1 MPSFEQLSSRF
12 PKLQQYLKFKELA
25 INEILQDR
33 YSILNRRDWH
43 LESIKKQLVANREL
57 LLLLGHV
64 VDEEVEKS
72 PVYVDED
79 TAVPDASI

>member
-43 LESIKKQLVANREL
+43 LESIKKQLDANKEL
-57 LLLLGHV
+57 LLLLGYV
-64 VDEEVEKS
+64 VDEEVEG
-72 PVYVDED
+72 PVYTTSDE
-79 TAVPDASI
+79 TPK

>member
-25 INEILQDR
+25 INEVLKDR
-33 YSILNRRDWH
+33 YQILNRKDFH
-43 LESIKKQLVANREL
+43 LKSIQNELDANKEL
-57 LLLLGHV
+57 LLLLGYV
-64 VDEEVEKS
+64 VDESVEKS
-72 PVYVDED
+72 PVYVYED

>member
-1 MPSFEQLSSRF
+1 MPSFEQLSSKF

-43 LESIKKQLVANREL
+43 LESIKTQLVANREL
-57 LLLLGHV
+57 LLLLGYV
-64 VDEEVEKS
+64 VDEEVEG
-72 PVYVDED
+72 PVYTTSDE
-79 TAVPDASI
+79 TPK